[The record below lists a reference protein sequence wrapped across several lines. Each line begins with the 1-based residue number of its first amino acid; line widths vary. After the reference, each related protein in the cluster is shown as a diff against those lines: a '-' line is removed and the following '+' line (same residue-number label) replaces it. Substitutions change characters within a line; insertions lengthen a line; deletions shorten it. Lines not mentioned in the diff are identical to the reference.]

1 MFGIESYKN
10 KDELL
15 EEQYKAKYLKY
26 KQKYLELNQT
36 GGLPRSGTY
45 AYLTTEET
53 ANQLV
58 ALYNKCKKRDGSDVQ
73 FNIDIAGQ
81 LTGIADTV
89 ALSGTGQ
96 LTGIADT
103 VALTGTI
110 NVTNNIDN
118 NPQFGTLIQAKIT
131 NFNKMISDE
140 NNRFVNLINSEKAKL
155 AKLFSDENNRFV
167 GLINSEK
174 AKLAKLITTEK
185 NNYTNSFNEHL
196 IKCNTPELSA
206 IENLL
211 NDNAYAIK
219 INTKKIELIHN
230 TSIMQKMSKD
240 KGTQIKKNSSTIS
253 ELKINFNPDTPN
265 IFQSILSRLKED
277 NIKYTNYTVPT
288 HYVLIDHTITSSK
301 LVGDGLP
308 KPIPQ

>member
-36 GGLPRSGTY
+36 GGLPSYGIH
-45 AYLTTEET
+45 AYLTTEEK

-58 ALYNKCKKRDGSDVQ
+58 ALYNNKCKKRDGSDTQ
-73 FNIDIAGQ
+73 FNIDIA
-81 LTGIADTV
+81 
-89 ALSGTGQ
+89 GQ

-110 NVTNNIDN
+110 NVTNNIEN

-131 NFNKMISDE
+131 YFNKMIIE
-140 NNRFVNLINSEKAKL
+140 KNNKFVDLINSEKNKL
-155 AKLFSDENNRFV
+155 AQF
-167 GLINSEK
+167 
-174 AKLAKLITTEK
+174 ITTEK
-185 NNYTNSFNEHL
+185 DNYTKSFNEHL
-196 IKCNTPELSA
+196 IKCNTPQSSE

-211 NDNAYAIK
+211 NDNAYIIK
-219 INTKKIELIHN
+219 KGTKKIELIHN
-230 TSIMQKMSKD
+230 ITFMD
-240 KGTQIKKNSSTIS
+240 KAKKEEGTELKKNSSTIDPCRVD
-253 ELKINFNPDTPN
+253 FNPDTPN
-265 IFQSILSRLKED
+265 SFKDILLKIQSS
-277 NIKYTNYTVPT
+277 NIKKPNYTVPT
-288 HYVLIDHTITSSK
+288 HYVLIDLSVGSSK
-301 LVGDGLP
+301 LVGDGKP